1 MKAVCFYLHC
11 LLTYSINISKV
22 YIFPEHLSMYSVYI
36 IAVSVYLFYSIDCI
50 SVYSKHAMYTLHR
63 YLVSMLLKFSCII
76 YCVQP
81 SPTYLLYST
90 VCISIFWAFA
100 HVQCTLC
107 IDSGHNWL
115 LWQVP
120 VIEKGN
126 LRGQGKC
133 RPFCFSMFLDC
144 SVQHHG
150 TL

>member
-81 SPTYLLYST
+81 SPTYLLYSMYIYILSLCACALCSAPCVLT
-90 VCISIFWAFA
+90 AVTTHCSGSIEEGWRQKPRQNVVVLEWGARSNA
-100 HVQCTLC
+100 A
-107 IDSGHNWL
+107 
-115 LWQVP
+115 
-120 VIEKGN
+120 
-126 LRGQGKC
+126 LRI
-133 RPFCFSMFLDC
+133 L
-144 SVQHHG
+144 V
-150 TL
+150 

>member
-1 MKAVCFYLHC
+1 MFEYTFNMKAVCFYLHC

-81 SPTYLLYST
+81 SPTYLLYSMYI
-90 VCISIFWAFA
+90 VYLYFE
-100 HVQCTLC
+100 
-107 IDSGHNWL
+107 
-115 LWQVP
+115 P
-120 VIEKGN
+120 
-126 LRGQGKC
+126 LRMC
-133 RPFCFSMFLDC
+133 SAPCVLTAVTTDC
-144 SVQHHG
+144 SG
-150 TL
+150 RYRS